1 MIFGRGRGGW
11 RRRGRRGWGG
21 RNVGRTGCPARS
33 ARGAHRRAEVGRTRQ
48 SCSGRG
54 GGEGIDRVEE
64 DKPAVVGGFGVV
76 ESGRLA
82 LALGLAGWLGVWSRP
97 RSRLGGGRAEAIGGG
112 PEWRPVCMQSGA
124 SPGLGD
130 VNGRQCTVQR
140 LGTGDVVCRVDGG
153 C

>member
-33 ARGAHRRAEVGRTRQ
+33 ARGAHRRAEVGWTRQ

-64 DKPAVVGGFGVV
+64 DKTAVVGGFGVV

-82 LALGLAGWLGVWSRP
+82 LALGLAGRLGVWSRP
-97 RSRLGGGRAEAIGGG
+97 RSRLGERGTRRGDRRWARVEVGVYAIGRVCGG
-112 PEWRPVCMQSGA
+112 G
-124 SPGLGD
+124 
-130 VNGRQCTVQR
+130 
-140 LGTGDVVCRVDGG
+140 
-153 C
+153 